1 MGVKSEGFKK
11 LNNRKMYLR
20 IIFRQNK
27 HKIQIIQIIAI
38 GKRRRNEVYKN
49 ALDRLQDKNKI
60 TDIKL

>member
-1 MGVKSEGFKK
+1 
-11 LNNRKMYLR
+11 MYLR